1 VSEDLRPRRPSRRDG
16 KQRRPQGRSP
26 RPPKRREELLA
37 RAAKAFR
44 DKGFEASTTQDIADS
59 LGILRGSLYYYIESK
74 DDLLFEIVEDFHR
87 RTLRIWELAR
97 QTDGDTLVRLRAFIT
112 AYVVHVI
119 DNPVEAAVF
128 FRDFRSLSPA
138 RQRRLVKER
147 DEYWNELREL
157 VIQGQR
163 EEVICP
169 DVDITVIQHGILGM
183 VNFLSLYAPTAK
195 IGSRISPRSTRT
207 SSSPACAAPR
217 PRIGP
222 AIAPRPDRF
231 RPASST
237 TCAAGWPPRPAS
249 RATVIA
255 AGAERHER
263 LGCVPLAERRRAS
276 LRLKLGLVLGEGK
289 SDGVLKATASVTG
302 SRRSRVFRLDARG
315 SQRRRRSRSTARWLV
330 RRDHSGSRSSPG
342 RLRRP
347 PSS

>member
-195 IGSRISPRSTRT
+195 IGVEDLAAQYTDFILAGLCCT
-207 SSSPACAAPR
+207 PATHR
-217 PRIGP
+217 PGHRAEVGP
-222 AIAPRPDRF
+222 L
-231 RPASST
+231 PA
-237 TCAAGWPPRPAS
+237 GF
-249 RATVIA
+249 VDD
-255 AGAERHER
+255 
-263 LGCVPLAERRRAS
+263 LRRRMAAS
-276 LRLKLGLVLGEGK
+276 PGEPG
-289 SDGVLKATASVTG
+289 DG
-302 SRRSRVFRLDARG
+302 DRG
-315 SQRRRRSRSTARWLV
+315 SS
-330 RRDHSGSRSSPG
+330 
-342 RLRRP
+342 
-347 PSS
+347 